1 MEFNRKYYYHSLKI
15 IPLPFEKLY
24 KTILIEK
31 VELVIKKIKW
41 KAHLYENSVLNTLN
55 HLNYFFESR
64 KCPPQHKDLMQFEND
79 LPQLIK
85 NVKFKK
91 VGYKFLD
98 QLHKGISS
106 IKKSKIVFHF
116 CKQN

>member
-1 MEFNRKYYYHSLKI
+1 MESSFI
-15 IPLPFEKLY
+15 WEQCI
-24 KTILIEK
+24 
-31 VELVIKKIKW
+31 
-41 KAHLYENSVLNTLN
+41 NTLN

-79 LPQLIK
+79 LPQLMK

-98 QLHKGISS
+98 QLHKDIPIWNCFSFLQTKLE
-106 IKKSKIVFHF
+106 ILM
-116 CKQN
+116 KQLKTPTVNC